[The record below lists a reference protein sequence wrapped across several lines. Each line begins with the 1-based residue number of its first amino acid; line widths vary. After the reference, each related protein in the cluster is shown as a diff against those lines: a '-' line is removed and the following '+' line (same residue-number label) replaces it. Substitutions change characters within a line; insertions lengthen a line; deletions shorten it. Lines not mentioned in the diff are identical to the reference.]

1 MEGDELDPVRLA
13 AMRWRTQFSRM
24 NVLAS
29 YAVFV
34 GAVRTTLFFAAAVAA
49 VICGVDWAVRTRR
62 LNPFGRT
69 ARFFRGRVD
78 PVMYPVERVVVRA
91 GGVPSSA
98 PWWALVAVI
107 VGGIV
112 LITLLEF
119 FGDIVYQAV
128 VMAQQPGEAPRILLS
143 WVFALL
149 RIALLVRVLSS
160 WLPIAPSSRWVRW
173 SYVMTE
179 WMIAPLRRVVPLIGM
194 IDITPLVAWFLL
206 SLVQRAFG
214 IP

>member
-1 MEGDELDPVRLA
+1 MSS
-13 AMRWRTQFSRM
+13 RTHLSAM

-34 GAVRTTLFFAAAVAA
+34 GAVRATLFFVAVIAAVVCA
-49 VICGVDWAVRTRR
+49 VDWAVRTRR
-62 LNPFGRT
+62 LNPFSRT

-78 PVMYPVERVVVRA
+78 PLISPVERVVVRA
-91 GGVPSSA
+91 GGPPSTA
-98 PWWALVAVI
+98 PWWALIAVI
-107 VGGIV
+107 VGAIV
-112 LITLLEF
+112 LITLLDF

-128 VMAQQPGEAPRILLS
+128 VMVQQPGEAPRILLS
-143 WVFALL
+143 WVFSLL

-160 WLPIAPSSRWVRW
+160 WFPIPPSSRWIRW
-173 SYVMTE
+173 SYVLTE

-206 SLVQRAFG
+206 SLIQRAFG